1 MLIKHIFA
9 AFIILEVYCKTVM
22 ARLGC
27 LCGNSLSNSDCP
39 SANIL
44 EVYYKDDV
52 AKQIAEDPRLSF
64 WDYYCEDR
72 NYLFWYCQYCKRV
85 HVQDMRARRMWRVY
99 NIIESNEVD
108 NNIPTD
114 EWQEI
119 YVISDVDRYK
129 ITEEDINDELLLS
142 EFVKKANF
150 KYTYFVSPDKR
161 KIVAFDKDSKNVA
174 FAYSLEVEYFDAI
187 NE

>member
-1 MLIKHIFA
+1 
-9 AFIILEVYCKTVM
+9 M

-39 SANIL
+39 SANII

-52 AKQIAEDPRLSF
+52 AKQIAEDQKLSF

-72 NYLFWYCQYCKRV
+72 DYDFWFCPKCKRV
-85 HVQDMRARRMWRVY
+85 YQVDMRVIKTWRTY
-99 NIIESNEVD
+99 CLEQLQNDKAKEKPSD
-108 NNIPTD
+108 NCND
-114 EWQEI
+114 WQEI
-119 YVISDVDRYK
+119 YVISDIDRYEL
-129 ITEEDINDELLLS
+129 TEYGFVHGLLLS

-174 FAYSLEVEYFDAI
+174 FAYSLEIEYFDAI
-187 NE
+187 DE

>member
-1 MLIKHIFA
+1 
-9 AFIILEVYCKTVM
+9 M
-22 ARLGC
+22 ARFGC
-27 LCGNSLSNSDCP
+27 LCDKNTMSNSDCP
-39 SANIL
+39 SANII
-44 EVYYKDDV
+44 EVYYRHDLENH
-52 AKQIAEDPRLSF
+52 IAADPKLSF

-99 NIIESNEVD
+99 NIMEPNKVD
-108 NNIPTD
+108 NDTSTD
-114 EWQEI
+114 DWQEI
-119 YVISDVDRYK
+119 YVISDIDRYEL
-129 ITEEDINDELLLS
+129 TEYGFVNGLLLS

-161 KIVAFDKDSKNVA
+161 KVVAFDKDSKNVA

-187 NE
+187 DE